1 MAPRSAADLLAAD
14 AAHVWHPYAPPPPG
28 HDVLLVRR
36 AEGVRIEVE
45 SADQGPRWLIDAMS
59 SWWAA
64 IHGYNHP
71 HLNAA
76 VTAQIGAMSHV
87 MFGGLTHE
95 PAIALAERLVALTPA
110 GLDRVFFCDSGSVA
124 VEIALK
130 MAIQYQVAR
139 GRADRHRIGTWK
151 RGYHGDTMHPMSV
164 CDPDLG
170 MHRHFGAMVP
180 VQVFAEA
187 PPAGLDEPT
196 DDAYIAHLADVFA
209 RHGASMAAFVVEPV
223 LQGAGRMQ
231 AHSPAYLRALAD
243 LCTAHDVVL
252 VFDEIAT
259 AFGRIG
265 PTFAADLAGVSPDVM
280 CVGKALTGGYV
291 SLAATLCNGRVA
303 ETLSDGPLGVMAHG
317 PTFMGNPLAAA
328 VANASLDL
336 LAEVDLPATIARL
349 ERGLRQGLAP
359 ATDTPGVVDV
369 RTIGAVGVIEM
380 ATPVDMRLTTA
391 AATNLGVWLRPFGN
405 LIYAMPPFVIDD
417 DDLAAVG
424 AAMVA
429 AATAASAVLPHPMT

>member
-1 MAPRSAADLLAAD
+1 
-14 AAHVWHPYAPPPPG
+14 
-28 HDVLLVRR
+28 
-36 AEGVRIEVE
+36 
-45 SADQGPRWLIDAMS
+45 
-59 SWWAA
+59 
-64 IHGYNHP
+64 
-71 HLNAA
+71 
-76 VTAQIGAMSHV
+76 
-87 MFGGLTHE
+87 
-95 PAIALAERLVALTPA
+95 
-110 GLDRVFFCDSGSVA
+110 
-124 VEIALK
+124 
-130 MAIQYQVAR
+130 
-139 GRADRHRIGTWK
+139 
-151 RGYHGDTMHPMSV
+151 
-164 CDPDLG
+164 
-170 MHRHFGAMVP
+170 
-180 VQVFAEA
+180 
-187 PPAGLDEPT
+187 
-196 DDAYIAHLADVFA
+196 
-209 RHGASMAAFVVEPV
+209 
-223 LQGAGRMQ
+223 MQ